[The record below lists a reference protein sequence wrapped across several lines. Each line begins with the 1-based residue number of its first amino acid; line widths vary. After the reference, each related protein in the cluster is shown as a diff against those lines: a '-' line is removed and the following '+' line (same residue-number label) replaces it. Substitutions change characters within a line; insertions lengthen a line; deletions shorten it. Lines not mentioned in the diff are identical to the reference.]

1 MTEIHTL
8 SDAVINKI
16 AAGEVVERPASAL
29 KELLENSLDSGATTI
44 SVILTKGGID
54 SIIVKDNGTGIP
66 KTQLGLALARHATSK
81 IENSEDLLNI
91 STLGFRGE
99 ALSSI
104 SAVSKVSV
112 VSKVTDDHYGW
123 KLESVGGVQSDPTP
137 ISANLGTQVNV
148 IDIYFN
154 TPARKKFLRSS
165 ATEYGHCE
173 EVFKRIALSKPSVSF
188 MLKHDGKEK
197 WNLPKGER
205 ETRVNQILGQSFSSA
220 KIPLAVN
227 NSNAILYGYISRPT
241 TSNSNRQKQYFFLN
255 NRFVRDRIVTHA
267 INQAYRDVLHNS
279 RHPMYVIYMEV
290 PQQSVDVNVHPSKT
304 EVRFS
309 ESNAVHEFL
318 RKNIEKALSN
328 VNSQEEVS
336 NNAGLLIDNP
346 HIENIPKGLPLNL
359 NLRKPSS
366 RSFPQSN
373 NKIGTG
379 NLLNNNSDD
388 NVIEFP
394 LGFAVAQIGGI
405 YILAENNEGLVI
417 VDMHAAHE
425 RLVYEKLKKEAEDE
439 QIKKQQLL
447 ITCSFFATSLQIATA
462 QDHRLLLE
470 KLGFDISV
478 IPPDT
483 ILIRAV
489 PSFLKETDSATLVID
504 TLEGIIANG
513 VSDSSRNIRNELL
526 STMACHGSVRA
537 NRKLTIPEMNALLR
551 EMESTPRAD
560 QCNHG
565 RPTWHQISIDM
576 LDKIFLR
583 GQ

>member
-1 MTEIHTL
+1 MSEIHTL

-29 KELLENSLDSGATTI
+29 KELLENSIDSGATTI

-66 KTQLGLALARHATSK
+66 KTQLGLALSRHATSK

-112 VSKVTDDHYGW
+112 VSKVMDDQYGW
-123 KLESVGGVQSDPTP
+123 KLESVGGFMSEPVP

-154 TPARKKFLRSS
+154 TPARKKFLRRS

-173 EVFKRIALSKPSVSF
+173 EVFKRIALSKPSISF

-197 WNLPKGER
+197 WNLPKGDR
-205 ETRVNQILGQSFSSA
+205 ETRVNQILGQSFLSA
-220 KIPLAVN
+220 KMPLAVN

-241 TSNSNRQKQYFFLN
+241 TSNSNRQKQYFFVN

-328 VNSQEEVS
+328 VQSQDEVP

-346 HIENIPKGLPLNL
+346 HIKNIQKGLPLNL

-366 RSFPQSN
+366 RSFSHSYNKINTKNLSN
-373 NKIGTG
+373 NK
-379 NLLNNNSDD
+379 DD
-388 NVIEFP
+388 NKDIEFP

-405 YILAENNEGLVI
+405 YILAENNDGLVI

-439 QIKKQQLL
+439 QIKKQKLL
-447 ITCSFFATSLQIATA
+447 LSSSFFATSLQIAA
-462 QDHRLLLE
+462 AHDHRPLLE
-470 KLGFDISV
+470 DFGFDISV

-489 PSFLKETDSATLVID
+489 PSFLKETDSASLVID

-565 RPTWHQISIDM
+565 RPTWHQISIEM

>member
-1 MTEIHTL
+1 MSEIHTL

-29 KELLENSLDSGATTI
+29 KELLENSIDSGATII

-66 KTQLGLALARHATSK
+66 KTQLGLALSRHATSK

-112 VSKVTDDHYGW
+112 VSRVIDDQYGW
-123 KLESVGGVQSDPTP
+123 KLESVGGIMSEPTP

-165 ATEYGHCE
+165 TTEYGHCE
-173 EVFKRIALSKPSVSF
+173 EVFKRIALSKPSISF
-188 MLKHDGKEK
+188 MLRHDGKEK
-197 WNLPKGER
+197 WNLAKGNR
-205 ETRVNQILGQSFSSA
+205 ETRVNQILGQSFLSA

-241 TSNSNRQKQYFFLN
+241 TSNSNRQKQYFFVN

-267 INQAYRDVLHNS
+267 INQAYKDVLHNS

-328 VNSQEEVS
+328 VQSQNEVP
-336 NNAGLLIDNP
+336 NNAGLLINNP
-346 HIENIPKGLPLNL
+346 HIKNIQKGLPLNL

-366 RSFPQSN
+366 RNFSQSHNKINTKNLSN
-373 NKIGTG
+373 NNDANK
-379 NLLNNNSDD
+379 D
-388 NVIEFP
+388 IEFP

-405 YILAENNEGLVI
+405 YILAENNDGLVI

-439 QIKKQQLL
+439 QIKKQKLL
-447 ITCSFFATSLQIATA
+447 ITSSFFATSLQIATA

-470 KLGFDISV
+470 ELGFDISV

-489 PSFLKETDSATLVID
+489 PSFLKETDSASLVID

-565 RPTWHQISIDM
+565 RPTWHQISIEM

>member
-1 MTEIHTL
+1 MSEIHTL

-29 KELLENSLDSGATTI
+29 KELLENSIDSGATII

-66 KTQLGLALARHATSK
+66 KTQLGLALSRHATSK

-112 VSKVTDDHYGW
+112 VSKVIDDQYGW
-123 KLESVGGVQSDPTP
+123 KLESVGGFMSEPTP

-165 ATEYGHCE
+165 ITEYGHCE
-173 EVFKRIALSKPSVSF
+173 EVFKRIALSKPSISF

-197 WNLPKGER
+197 WNLPKGDR
-205 ETRVNQILGQSFSSA
+205 ETRVNQILGQSFLSA
-220 KIPLAVN
+220 KMPLAVN

-241 TSNSNRQKQYFFLN
+241 TSNSNRQKQYFFVN

-328 VNSQEEVS
+328 VQSQDEVP

-346 HIENIPKGLPLNL
+346 HIKNIQKGLPLNL

-366 RSFPQSN
+366 RSFSESYKKIDTKNLSN
-373 NKIGTG
+373 N
-379 NLLNNNSDD
+379 NDD
-388 NVIEFP
+388 DKDIEFP

-405 YILAENNEGLVI
+405 YILAENNHGLVI
-417 VDMHAAHE
+417 IDMHAAHE

-439 QIKKQQLL
+439 QIKKQKLL
-447 ITCSFFATSLQIATA
+447 ITSSFFATSLQIATA

-470 KLGFDISV
+470 DLGFDISV

-489 PSFLKETDSATLVID
+489 PSFLKETDSASLVID
-504 TLEGIIANG
+504 TLDGIIANG

-565 RPTWHQISIDM
+565 RPTWHQISIEM

>member
-1 MTEIHTL
+1 M
-8 SDAVINKI
+8 
-16 AAGEVVERPASAL
+16 
-29 KELLENSLDSGATTI
+29 
-44 SVILTKGGID
+44 
-54 SIIVKDNGTGIP
+54 
-66 KTQLGLALARHATSK
+66 GLALARHATSK

>member
-1 MTEIHTL
+1 MSEIHTL

-29 KELLENSLDSGATTI
+29 KELLENSIDSGATII

-66 KTQLGLALARHATSK
+66 KTQLGLALSRHATSK

-112 VSKVTDDHYGW
+112 VSKVIDDQYGW
-123 KLESVGGVQSDPTP
+123 KLESVGGFMSEPTP

-165 ATEYGHCE
+165 ITEYGHCE
-173 EVFKRIALSKPSVSF
+173 EVFKRIALSKPSISF

-197 WNLPKGER
+197 WNLPKGDR
-205 ETRVNQILGQSFSSA
+205 ETRVNQILGQSFLSA
-220 KIPLAVN
+220 KMPLAVN

-241 TSNSNRQKQYFFLN
+241 TSNSNRQKQYFFVN

-328 VNSQEEVS
+328 VQSQDEVP

-346 HIENIPKGLPLNL
+346 HIKNIQKGLPLNL

-366 RSFPQSN
+366 RSFSESYKKIDTKNLSN
-373 NKIGTG
+373 N
-379 NLLNNNSDD
+379 NDD
-388 NVIEFP
+388 DKDIEFP

-405 YILAENNEGLVI
+405 YILAENNHGLVI
-417 VDMHAAHE
+417 IDMHAAHE

-439 QIKKQQLL
+439 QIKKQKLL
-447 ITCSFFATSLQIATA
+447 ITSSFFATSLQIATA

-470 KLGFDISV
+470 DLGFDISV

-489 PSFLKETDSATLVID
+489 PSFLKETDSASLVID

-565 RPTWHQISIDM
+565 RPTWHQISIEM

>member
-66 KTQLGLALARHATSK
+66 KTQLGLALSRHATSK